1 MFGRADPNSA
11 AMNEQLVLWIYI
23 GLLIAGGLM
32 GFLKA
37 GSKVSLIVSV
47 ACAIPLILCNL
58 GVFRLEN
65 AKWILVVLLVLFT
78 WRLTKS
84 KKFMPSGLLLV
95 ATLLAIA
102 VPRIWK

>member
-1 MFGRADPNSA
+1 
-11 AMNEQLVLWIYI
+11 MNEAMVIWIYVA
-23 GLLIAGGLM
+23 LLIGGGLV

-58 GVFRLEN
+58 NVFPLAN
-65 AKWILVVLLVLFT
+65 AKWILVVLLALFT
-78 WRLTKS
+78 WRLIKS
-84 KKFMPSGLLLV
+84 KKFMPSGMLLV

-102 VPRIWK
+102 IPRIWR

>member
-1 MFGRADPNSA
+1 
-11 AMNEQLVLWIYI
+11 MNERNVLWIYI
-23 GLLIAGGLM
+23 GLLVAGGLV

-37 GSKVSLIVSV
+37 GSKMSLIVSV
-47 ACAIPLILCNL
+47 ACAIPLILCELN
-58 GVFRLEN
+58 VFPLES
-65 AKWILVVLLVLFT
+65 AKWILVGLLALFA

-84 KKFMPSGLLLV
+84 KKFMPNGMLLI